1 MASLARAT
9 HSALMDGL
17 VSQAAG
23 GEALGG
29 TRWLLRG
36 GQRGFQRK
44 GLGSPALLALTPSTV
59 SRRTQGYD
67 APGRLIASALWVSPA
82 LIQRLGDT

>member
-1 MASLARAT
+1 MGRSPCPPLTPSCGRGHAT
-9 HSALMDGL
+9 QPALMDGL

-36 GQRGFQRK
+36 VQTGRVGVRRRRVH
-44 GLGSPALLALTPSTV
+44 T
-59 SRRTQGYD
+59 SRRED
-67 APGRLIASALWVSPA
+67 VELARDVALRHVVAP
-82 LIQRLGDT
+82 